1 MKRKNLAFSMV
12 EVMITLVILGVI
24 AVLTVPGL
32 VDSANKR
39 INDAAAHKAD
49 YAVSQAA
56 MRIQAECPR
65 LRRCN
70 DGRSVV
76 ENLADLLN
84 KVNSNDMLTYHI
96 SAKKT
101 YTIIENGH
109 NKDVEFIHVF
119 VTIKDD
125 ETFPIL
131 YEINNSGMGAR
142 PTSANVTTV
151 LGRAMQAKWN
161 GNGYTATYDTIT
173 KNGNAQ
179 NKYIRI
185 DYNCKAN
192 YTSGVIV
199 DNSCY

>member
-56 MRIQAECPR
+56 MRLQAECPR

-76 ENLADLLN
+76 VNLSDLLN
-84 KVNSNDMLTYHI
+84 KVNSNNMLTYHI
-96 SAKKT
+96 SNVN
-101 YTIIENGH
+101 NGY
-109 NKDVEFIHVF
+109 IYVF

-142 PTSANVTTV
+142 PTSANVSTV
-151 LGRAMQAKWN
+151 LARAKDNNVKWN
-161 GNGYTATYDTIT
+161 ESNFTNTYDAIT
-173 KNGNAQ
+173 NNAQ

-185 DYNCKAN
+185 DYNCKASI
-192 YTSGVIV
+192 YDGSIV
-199 DNSCY
+199 NDSCY